1 MATTMTLAIERPE
14 SNQLGDL
21 VRGYYTMMR
30 VLGFDLGLTA
40 QRELSPSRGTYWF
53 LSFIEDRKRTKPQHF
68 PAKQQFDYRDPA
80 LILKDFAHE
89 ADSPYREVFGYSEVM
104 GLSARKIL
112 WTRNTWFHFGDDP
125 TLDDLVEVAQHVREF
140 AQAAGLASLGQVV
153 GLLTRIQRIKTGQ
166 YQPASQEKH
175 PTPAP
180 ELTPAEELAP
190 ALEDEPSTDLVV
202 PDDAPRPRIGGIWNG
217 AIPDARFKITKTGD
231 IVDPHTF
238 ESLSARAG
246 DDFARKVKQWLAVPP
261 RGNEV
266 WVAEDGAIGGWINE
280 YPRLL
285 GYVGT
290 DPADDSPRGF
300 YLPKY
305 YEAHGDEVVDLES
318 GAKLTSGVAAS
329 VEPGTLL
336 RVTTYGDVVI
346 IDDANGIVRL
356 ATVTPAEWFPGHL
369 G

>member
-1 MATTMTLAIERPE
+1 VGQVLNLAIEKPVSKE
-14 SNQLGDL
+14 LGEL

-30 VLGFDLGLTA
+30 VLGFDLGLRA
-40 QRELSPSRGTYWF
+40 QRVLSPSRGVGWF
-53 LSFIEDRKRTKPQHF
+53 PSFIAGRKQSDPKHF
-68 PAKQQFDYRDPA
+68 PSTHTFEYRDPA
-80 LILKDFAHE
+80 FILKNYAHDV
-89 ADSPYREVFGYSEVM
+89 DSPYREVFGYTEEM
-104 GLSARKIL
+104 GRTAKKINWARNA
-112 WTRNTWFHFGDDP
+112 WSHFGQDP
-125 TLDDLVEVAQHVREF
+125 TLEDLVELTQHVREF
-140 AQAAGLASLGQVV
+140 AQEADLESLGAYVT
-153 GLLTRIQRIKTGQ
+153 LLSRLKRIKTGQ
-166 YQPASQEKH
+166 YQP
-175 PTPAP
+175 T
-180 ELTPAEELAP
+180 AEENRQTSEP
-190 ALEDEPSTDLVV
+190 PTESKVIEPTLEPDSSTDLVV

-290 DPADDSPRGF
+290 DPADDFPRGF
-300 YLPKY
+300 YLPEY
-305 YEAHGDEVVDLES
+305 YEAHGEVVVDLES
-318 GAKLTSGVAAS
+318 GAELESGVAAS

-356 ATVTPAEWFPGHL
+356 ATVTPAEWFSGHL